1 MRGENTRMKISVIY
15 HSETGNTKRIAEMIA
30 EGAKFGGE
38 VEVKSMSIDEIDPTF
53 AESSKAVIVGC
64 PTHRGAFSWQMKKWI
79 GTTKL
84 KFAGKIGSVFAT
96 EGYLGGGADFAEMGL
111 IAHLLVMGMLVY
123 SGGTSLGQPFIHY
136 GAVAIKDGDEAQRE
150 RAKIFGERIA
160 RKALE
165 LFGSDC

>member
-1 MRGENTRMKISVIY
+1 MKISVIY
-15 HSETGNTKRIAEMIA
+15 HSQSGNTKRIAEIIA
-30 EGAKFGGE
+30 EGAKLGGE
-38 VEVKSMSIDEIDPTF
+38 VEVKSMSIDEVDEPF
-53 AESSKAVIVGC
+53 AESSNAIIVGC

-96 EGYLGGGADFAEMGL
+96 EAYIGGGADFAEMGL

-123 SGGTSLGQPFIHY
+123 SGGTSWGQPFIHY

-150 RAKIFGERIA
+150 RARIFGERIA
-160 RKALE
+160 RKTLE
-165 LFGSDC
+165 LFGKE